1 MCTDQGPQATGC
13 RRDGAPLGWRN
24 DRSTALGILATGG
37 IAHAFTN
44 DLKLNGFTVQ
54 AVGSRSQ
61 ASADAF
67 AAEFDIPNARGSY
80 EALVADPEVDV
91 VYVSTPHPLHAGSA
105 RLVLE
110 AGKHVL
116 VEKPFT
122 VNARGRRR
130 SPISPPGAGCWRSRR
145 CGRYLP
151 HGAHPGA
158 HRGGARRRAH
168 AHRRPHPEALR
179 RSAAPHQRARAG
191 RGALLDLGIY
201 PVSFSWDLFGAP
213 HDPVHGDVQGTGAD
227 AQIANL
233 FAYDGG
239 RIASMLSASDTLGPN
254 TAAVIGTLARIEIDS
269 VWYTPTTFRVVAA
282 DGTVVE
288 EFRSEV
294 TGRGMHFQAEAV
306 ERLVAEAT
314 SVATSSR
321 STRPW
326 RSWARSTR
334 SATRSGCAT
343 PASDPASDPGR

>member
-1 MCTDQGPQATGC
+1 MTD
-13 RRDGAPLGWRN
+13 RLRW
-24 DRSTALGILATGG
+24 GILATGG

-61 ASADAF
+61 AAADAF
-67 AAEFDIPNARGSY
+67 AAEFDIPNAHASY

-91 VYVSTPHPLHAGSA
+91 VYVSTPHPLHAANA

-122 VNARGRRR
+122 VNAREAQEIADLAAGR
-130 SPISPPGAGCWRSRR
+130 GLLALEAMWT
-145 CGRYLP
+145 RYLP
-151 HGAHPGA
+151 HMVRIRELIADGALGEVRTLIADHTQKLSDDPL
-158 HRGGARRRAH
+158 HRINALELGG
-168 AHRRPHPEALR
+168 
-179 RSAAPHQRARAG
+179 
-191 RGALLDLGIY
+191 GALLDLGIY

-213 HDPVHGDVQGTGAD
+213 LTIQSTATFKGTGAD

-239 RIASMLSASDTLGPN
+239 RVASMLSASDTLGPN
-254 TAAVIGTLARIEIDS
+254 TAAVIGTLARIEIDR

-282 DGTVVE
+282 DGTIVE

-306 ERLVAEAT
+306 ERLVAGGDLRGDLLTIDET
-314 SVATSSR
+314 VAIMGTLDTIR
-321 STRPW
+321 EQIGLRY
-326 RSWARSTR
+326 
-334 SATRSGCAT
+334 
-343 PASDPASDPGR
+343 PGE